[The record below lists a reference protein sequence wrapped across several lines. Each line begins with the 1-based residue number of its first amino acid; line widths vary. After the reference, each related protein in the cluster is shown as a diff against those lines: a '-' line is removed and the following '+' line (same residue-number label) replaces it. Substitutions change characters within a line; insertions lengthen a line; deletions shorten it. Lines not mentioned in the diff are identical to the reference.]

1 MSLFSFYWAPEGA
14 EMKACVKNTVFKS
27 ELYLAD
33 HLIFKL
39 TDTLNNDMAKKSIKW
54 ATEWDL
60 IIIDSTIRFEQF

>member
-14 EMKACVKNTVFKS
+14 EMKACVKNTVFKL

-39 TDTLNNDMAKKSIKW
+39 TDTLNNDMAKKSIK
-54 ATEWDL
+54 
-60 IIIDSTIRFEQF
+60 